1 MSEKRQWGGV
11 ELLRLWSNPVYT
23 VCILGGPQP
32 YTYEVSNGHLRK
44 REEP

>member
-1 MSEKRQWGGV
+1 MSNDRGQSFSDFG
-11 ELLRLWSNPVYT
+11 SNPVYT

-32 YTYEVSNGHLRK
+32 YTYEVGDGPLGK